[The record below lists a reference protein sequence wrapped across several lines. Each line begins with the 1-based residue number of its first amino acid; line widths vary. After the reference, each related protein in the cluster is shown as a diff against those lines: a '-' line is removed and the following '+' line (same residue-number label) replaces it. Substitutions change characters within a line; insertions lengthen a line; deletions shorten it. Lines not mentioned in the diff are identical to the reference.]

1 MMVYIAPHEIIW
13 DKADRVEKFRN
24 DLYLPHREGDLFLMK
39 NMAGKY
45 PRFNG
50 PFRDISMRGPQL
62 SYEISNEFG
71 QTFIRHVRHLK
82 LYNQRHVENP
92 MESYSDSGLTHN
104 KEEPR
109 WNHLQ

>member
-1 MMVYIAPHEIIW
+1 MMVYIAPHEIIRE
-13 DKADRVEKFRN
+13 KADRVEKFRN
-24 DLYLPHREGDLFLMK
+24 DQYLPYREGDLFLMK

-71 QTFIRHVRHLK
+71 QTFSRHVSHLK
-82 LYNQRHVENP
+82 L
-92 MESYSDSGLTHN
+92 
-104 KEEPR
+104 
-109 WNHLQ
+109 